1 MPNPAGRQDMCIVNP
16 GIGAFGDDIG
26 WRQRGA
32 QSSREDVPMP
42 DYASTSSTSSRVLS
56 SMTGLSYEHSKQ
68 PSVASGLGDDHYE
81 LIENPT
87 PTKAPLGTRAPSGA
101 DMKSAGSRATMA
113 ALPNKSACSA
123 MPCASAYARA

>member
-42 DYASTSSTSSRVLS
+42 DYASTNSTSSRVLS

-87 PTKAPLGTRAPSGA
+87 PTKAPLGTRAPLIDSIRPGLVPSLRRSSYSIQGNCEPSTGA
-101 DMKSAGSRATMA
+101 
-113 ALPNKSACSA
+113 
-123 MPCASAYARA
+123 